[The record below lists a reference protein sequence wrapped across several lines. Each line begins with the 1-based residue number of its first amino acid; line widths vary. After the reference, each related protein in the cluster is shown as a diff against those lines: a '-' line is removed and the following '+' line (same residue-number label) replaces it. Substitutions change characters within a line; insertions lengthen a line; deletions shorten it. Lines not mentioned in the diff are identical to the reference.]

1 MGDMRTRWRN
11 VKNWLWL
18 DSALITTVTKLPQEE
33 RRKQLQRRTLLRS
46 VRSVFVL
53 GPILNA
59 MSNPS
64 PLLVPF
70 WQDCRMQGCADAF
83 QSRFCNSF
91 ISVRFLY
98 FAQVNQLYDFVLK
111 PWFLKISSKDHRMV
125 GPAGAVVVH
134 LGRRGVPILSWQLL
148 QFFPD
153 SQFPQFSSQSCQLDC
168 NHFPCVVLHQL
179 SLTSI
184 CFESRLIVLPT
195 VFKDL
200 PRLLP
205 HLWRWIECPFV
216 IKFMLLGSARL
227 STHPIVGPAWVDR
240 WTVSRGVWG
249 GPYYCALKNFTSR
262 FIEGS
267 NIWEDMSIFS
277 PTHKNL
283 SKSSV
288 SSISK

>member
-18 DSALITTVTKLPQEE
+18 DRALITTATTLPQE

-134 LGRRGVPILSWQLL
+134 LGRRAFR
-148 QFFPD
+148 FFPD
-153 SQFPQFSSQSCQLDC
+153 NSCNSFLTAGFLNFLQNPANSIATASS
-168 NHFPCVVLHQL
+168 
-179 SLTSI
+179 
-184 CFESRLIVLPT
+184 
-195 VFKDL
+195 
-200 PRLLP
+200 
-205 HLWRWIECPFV
+205 
-216 IKFMLLGSARL
+216 A
-227 STHPIVGPAWVDR
+227 
-240 WTVSRGVWG
+240 
-249 GPYYCALKNFTSR
+249 
-262 FIEGS
+262 
-267 NIWEDMSIFS
+267 
-277 PTHKNL
+277 
-283 SKSSV
+283 
-288 SSISK
+288 